1 MPAGFMPN
9 GEPVP
14 DKVIDD
20 KGKLRPIRPRERL
33 FAELY
38 GCPDKPTFMNGTAS
52 YKQAYSSTNEDTAR
66 AQAVDLLA
74 RPIIRNTIADI
85 INHAGLGIEV
95 RADKLRDII
104 KHDQIGRVVSK
115 TVHVKDDDGSYHTEV
130 TSQRAPGWSH
140 ILKAID
146 LVNKTEGLYDRNQA
160 AADVAIEEY
169 KALARRFFGP
179 HAGKTGAGV
188 QEDPRGTSVS
198 HLPSADENLTSR
210 GKSTENLEGSSGES
224 GDKA

>member
-95 RADKLRDII
+95 RADSLRSIISHRDI
-104 KHDQIGRVVSK
+104 GRTVSK
-115 TVHVKDDDGSYHTEV
+115 TAHDPESGEV
-130 TSQRAPGWSH
+130 TTTTQRAPGWNH

-198 HLPSADENLTSR
+198 PPPKPDENSTSR